1 MATTII
7 SNPMDY
13 TGKELYRVTKS
24 QSIKKVSIIENAVT
38 VNGYVIF
45 TDTDKDGNEIEI
57 LSIDTNDGAFATNS
71 KTFIE
76 SFLDIVEMLDT
87 PVEIIVGHG
96 TSKNGRN
103 YIYCDIA

>member
-1 MATTII
+1 MRII
-7 SNPMDY
+7 NSSKEY

-24 QSIKKVSIIENAVT
+24 QSIKKVSTIETVVT

-45 TDTDKDGNEIEI
+45 TDTDKDGNEIDI
-57 LSIDTNDGAFATNS
+57 LSIDTNDGVFATNS

-76 SFLDIVEMLDT
+76 SFLDIVGIMIGF
-87 PVEIIVGHG
+87 PIEIVVGHG
-96 TSKNGRN
+96 VSKNGRN

>member
-1 MATTII
+1 MSTPII
-7 SNPMDY
+7 SNPMNY
-13 TGKELYRVTKS
+13 AGKELYRVTKS
-24 QSIKKVSIIENAVT
+24 QSIKKVSTIETAVT

-76 SFLDIVEMLDT
+76 SFLDIVEMLGA
-87 PVEIIVGHG
+87 PVEIVVGHG

>member
-1 MATTII
+1 MRII
-7 SNPMDY
+7 NSSKDY

-24 QSIKKVSIIENAVT
+24 QSIAKVSTIENAVT

-45 TDTDKDGNEIEI
+45 TDTDKDGNDIDI
-57 LSIDTNDGAFATNS
+57 LSIDTNDGVFATNS

-76 SFLDIVEMLDT
+76 SFLDIVDMIGL

>member
-1 MATTII
+1 MRII
-7 SNPMDY
+7 NSSKEY

-24 QSIKKVSIIENAVT
+24 QSIKKVSTIETPVT

-45 TDTDKDGNEIEI
+45 TDTDKDGNEIDI
-57 LSIDTNDGAFATNS
+57 LSIDTNDGVFATNS

-76 SFLDIVEMLDT
+76 SFLDIAEMLGI
-87 PVEIIVGHG
+87 PAEIIVGHG
-96 TSKNGRN
+96 VSKNGRN